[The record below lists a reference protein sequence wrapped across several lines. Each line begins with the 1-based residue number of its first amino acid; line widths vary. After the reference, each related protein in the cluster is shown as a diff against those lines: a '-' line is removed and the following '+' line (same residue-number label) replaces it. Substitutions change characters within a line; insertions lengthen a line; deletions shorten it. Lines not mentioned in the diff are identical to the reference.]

1 MTVPPGIPSFLVG
14 LVVSPLAKRIV
25 RPLARGVLKTS
36 VEVAMDVKKCAQETR
51 QELQGIAAEV
61 TAEIKPRKAANEAVR
76 NEKVEVDSGDGGK
89 TH

>member
-1 MTVPPGIPSFLVG
+1 MTVPPAVPSFLVG

-36 VEVAMDVKKCAQETR
+36 VEVVMDVKKCAKETR
-51 QELQGIAAEV
+51 QELQGIAAEAA
-61 TAEIKPRKAANEAVR
+61 AEMRPRKATNEAVR
-76 NEKVEVDSGDGGK
+76 PEKVEVDSGDGGK